1 MKRLKLKVLAQINVL
16 LSAVLSL
23 FGCAEI
29 HEDMYGVPYVTYQYS
44 GEVTNE
50 QKQPLEDIQVTIKA
64 PKYGNARMNYEPVVT
79 GKDGRFDG
87 SMRYDN
93 SQVDTLNVVF
103 TDTTQVYQADS
114 TQVVVKWQKSEKD
127 WCMGE
132 CEFEVHMQLKKNTE
146 KKE

>member
-1 MKRLKLKVLAQINVL
+1 MKQLKLKILAQINVL
-16 LSAVLSL
+16 LTAVLSL
-23 FGCAEI
+23 FGCAGI

-50 QKQPLEDIQVTIKA
+50 EKQPLEDIQVTIKA
-64 PKYGNARMNYEPVVT
+64 PEYGNARMNYESIVT

-87 SMRYDN
+87 NMRYDY

-114 TQVVVKWQKSEKD
+114 TQVVVKWQKSKKD
-127 WCMGE
+127 WCAGE
-132 CEFEVHMQLKKNTE
+132 CEFEVNMQLKKNSQTE
-146 KKE
+146 Q